1 MYRAGETAHFLLR
14 VSFLWYSMIATVVT
28 VVVGLVVS
36 WLTSDPFDGA
46 SPARPSGSRMLNQAT
61 ANIYSPK
68 QRQVSAPFLP
78 PPDPSLLVPLV

>member
-1 MYRAGETAHFLLR
+1 LLR

-36 WLTSDPFDGA
+36 WMTNGPFHGA
-46 SPARPSGSRMLNQAT
+46 TSPARPSGTRILNQAT

-68 QRQVSAPFLP
+68 QRQVSASFML